1 MRLLRELGPSLLIG
15 LSLVAFGIGC
25 GGGDGGGKAA
35 GVEGGACYPND
46 TCNNGLDC
54 SLPSK
59 ICVRPPTGSA
69 GTGGGAGTTGAGGS
83 ASAGTTGAAGTTGVA
98 GNAAGGTGGSASA
111 GTSGSAGTTGAAGT
125 TGVAGNAAG
134 GTGGSASAGTSGSAG
149 TTGTAGTS
157 GSAGTTG
164 AAGAGGRG
172 GSGGSGGSGGTTGSA
187 GTGGSGGA
195 GGTGGST
202 ARYTLTISLDVV
214 IVMPTGGGAPKPGP
228 VTSVP
233 TGITC
238 GGSFISGSNNGDC
251 EESYTNG
258 TSVVLTAQGNSVV
271 NFTAWTGDCSGTNPV
286 ITVVMDKARNCK
298 ATFTQITN

>member
-83 ASAGTTGAAGTTGVA
+83 ASG
-98 GNAAGGTGGSASA
+98 
-111 GTSGSAGTTGAAGT
+111 GTTGAAGT

-202 ARYTLTISLDVV
+202 ARHTLTVSLDVV
-214 IVMPTGGGAPKPGP
+214 VVMPTGGGAPKPGP

-258 TSVVLTAQGNSVV
+258 TSVVLTAQGNGVT

>member
-83 ASAGTTGAAGTTGVA
+83 ASG
-98 GNAAGGTGGSASA
+98 
-111 GTSGSAGTTGAAGT
+111 GTTGAAGT

>member
-59 ICVRPPTGSA
+59 ICVRPPTGGA

-83 ASAGTTGAAGTTGVA
+83 A
-98 GNAAGGTGGSASA
+98 
-111 GTSGSAGTTGAAGT
+111 SAGTTGAAGT

-286 ITVVMDKARNCK
+286 ITVVMNKAPNCK
-298 ATFTQITN
+298 ATFTQIIN

>member
-83 ASAGTTGAAGTTGVA
+83 ASG
-98 GNAAGGTGGSASA
+98 
-111 GTSGSAGTTGAAGT
+111 GTTGAAGT

-172 GSGGSGGSGGTTGSA
+172 GSGGSGCSGGTTGSA

-258 TSVVLTAQGNSVV
+258 TSVVLTAQGNGVT

>member
-1 MRLLRELGPSLLIG
+1 MRLLRELGPSLLIA

-25 GGGDGGGKAA
+25 GGDGGGKAA

-125 TGVAGNAAG
+125 TG
-134 GTGGSASAGTSGSAG
+134 SAG
-149 TTGTAGTS
+149 TTGTAGAS
-157 GSAGTTG
+157 GHGGT
-164 AAGAGGRG
+164 
-172 GSGGSGGSGGTTGSA
+172 GGSGGTTGSA
-187 GTGGSGGA
+187 GTGGSAGS

-202 ARYTLTISLDVV
+202 ARYPLTISLDVV
-214 IVMPTGGGAPKPGP
+214 IVMSTGGGAPKPGP

-258 TSVVLTAQGNSVV
+258 TSVVLTAQGNGVV

-286 ITVVMDKARNCK
+286 ITVVMDRARNCK

>member
-1 MRLLRELGPSLLIG
+1 MSAIPFLTRGLNPAPPLKAPLTSPLRG
-15 LSLVAFGIGC
+15 LRTRSSKACKLPAF
-25 GGGDGGGKAA
+25 
-35 GVEGGACYPND
+35 
-46 TCNNGLDC
+46 
-54 SLPSK
+54 
-59 ICVRPPTGSA
+59 PTP
-69 GTGGGAGTTGAGGS
+69 TP
-83 ASAGTTGAAGTTGVA
+83 GAAVGSTSVVVA
-98 GNAAGGTGGSASA
+98 R
-111 GTSGSAGTTGAAGT
+111 
-125 TGVAGNAAG
+125 VLQ
-134 GTGGSASAGTSGSAG
+134 
-149 TTGTAGTS
+149 
-157 GSAGTTG
+157 
-164 AAGAGGRG
+164 RRQIG

-258 TSVVLTAQGNSVV
+258 TSVVLTAQGNGVT

>member
-1 MRLLRELGPSLLIG
+1 MRLLRELGPSLLIA

-25 GGGDGGGKAA
+25 GGDGGGKAA

-59 ICVRPPTGSA
+59 ICVRPPTGGA

-98 GNAAGGTGGSASA
+98 GNAAGGTGGS
-111 GTSGSAGTTGAAGT
+111 
-125 TGVAGNAAG
+125 
-134 GTGGSASAGTSGSAG
+134 
-149 TTGTAGTS
+149 
-157 GSAGTTG
+157 
-164 AAGAGGRG
+164 
-172 GSGGSGGSGGTTGSA
+172 GGTTGSA
-187 GTGGSGGA
+187 GTGGSAGS

-214 IVMPTGGGAPKPGP
+214 IVMSTGGGAPKPGP

-238 GGSFISGSNNGDC
+238 GGGFISGSNNGDC

-258 TSVVLTAQGNSVV
+258 ASVVLTAQGNSVV

-286 ITVVMDKARNCK
+286 ITVVMDRARNCK
-298 ATFTQITN
+298 ATFTQIVN

>member
-59 ICVRPPTGSA
+59 ICVRPPTGGA

-134 GTGGSASAGTSGSAG
+134 GTGG
-149 TTGTAGTS
+149 
-157 GSAGTTG
+157 
-164 AAGAGGRG
+164 R
-172 GSGGSGGSGGTTGSA
+172 GGTTGSA
-187 GTGGSGGA
+187 GTGGSAGA
-195 GGTGGST
+195 GGTGGSST
-202 ARYTLTISLDVV
+202 ARHTLTVSLDVV
-214 IVMPTGGGAPKPGP
+214 VVMPTGGGAPKPGP

>member
-59 ICVRPPTGSA
+59 ICVRPPTGGA

-83 ASAGTTGAAGTTGVA
+83 ASG
-98 GNAAGGTGGSASA
+98 
-111 GTSGSAGTTGAAGT
+111 GTTGAAGT

-258 TSVVLTAQGNSVV
+258 TSVVLTAQGNGVT

-298 ATFTQITN
+298 ATFTQIIN